1 LKANKVLAIVSNLAI
16 GVPYAMAFKGYHR
29 EHHKY
34 LGEEGIDTDLPSR
47 FEALVLNNVAGKT
60 FFAYAC
66 LFYFASNPSADQQY
80 IPASILRSQTRIH
93 SNPETNRLA
102 RYQHRNNPHIR
113 LPPRSFLWLATIGL
127 PYHVFLLCWKSPPLR
142 STLYR

>member
-1 LKANKVLAIVSNLAI
+1 MTMTLTDGQIRGLMGPTPYTFPLVVLVLATQLSLAIYFRSYHPFSLPFMLTAYVVGGTLNQNTFLAIHEITHNLAFKSLKANKVLAIFSNLAI

-60 FFAYAC
+60 FFA
-66 LFYFASNPSADQQY
+66 
-80 IPASILRSQTRIH
+80 
-93 SNPETNRLA
+93 
-102 RYQHRNNPHIR
+102 
-113 LPPRSFLWLATIGL
+113 
-127 PYHVFLLCWKSPPLR
+127 
-142 STLYR
+142 